1 MTNWIDRWQI
11 FTRTLSARQLEE
23 KMRNMLS
30 SNSVFIVRSLKSL
43 LFIVGPPKSQQISAE
58 MHLVVWLEALKKVE
72 MSGDTLRQK
81 IGWNKTWIALRRT
94 WQQKIDR
101 QVVDSC
107 SRIDNCHYHFHC
119 KHVNNRPRD
128 RLTIG
133 FVIVIALIIIID
145 HYHYHYHCNCH
156 NEHGTK
162 EWEAV
167 RGFQQQDWQSSAQL
181 SGDER

>member
-1 MTNWIDRWQI
+1 M
-11 FTRTLSARQLEE
+11 F
-23 KMRNMLS
+23 
-30 SNSVFIVRSLKSL
+30 SLWEVWNHYL
-43 LFIVGPPKSQQISAE
+43 LLVPKNPKN
-58 MHLVVWLEALKKVE
+58 WLEALKKVGI
-72 MSGDTLRQK
+72 SGNTLRQK
-81 IGWNKTWIALRRT
+81 IGWNKTWIALLRT
-94 WQQKIDR
+94 WQQKFER
-101 QVVDSC
+101 QVVVSC

-133 FVIVIALIIIID
+133 FVIVIVLIIIIYQ
-145 HYHYHYHCNCH
+145 YHYHYHCNCH

-167 RGFQQQDWQSSAQL
+167 RGFLQQDWQFSAQL

>member
-1 MTNWIDRWQI
+1 MIDIHPNSFCEATGRKDEEYVEQQRRFHCEKSEIIFNCRSPKKVNPSNWNAPCMIGG
-11 FTRTLSARQLEE
+11 F
-23 KMRNMLS
+23 K
-30 SNSVFIVRSLKSL
+30 
-43 LFIVGPPKSQQISAE
+43 
-58 MHLVVWLEALKKVE
+58 KKVE

-81 IGWNKTWIALRRT
+81 IGWNKTWIALLRT
-94 WQQKIDR
+94 WQQKFER
-101 QVVDSC
+101 QVVVSC

-145 HYHYHYHCNCH
+145 QYHYHYHCNCH

-167 RGFQQQDWQSSAQL
+167 RGFLQQDSQFSAQL
-181 SGDER
+181 SGDES